1 MSQQRPT
8 LQDLVQNQLRP
19 LVSSID
25 AEGLYPR
32 EVLQA
37 LCAAGIFEHANP
49 VNLLSHIQEI
59 AAVCGSTAF
68 LMWCHSTCINY
79 IRKGDSDHLKAEVLP
94 RLLQGEILGG
104 TGLSNAMKYYAGMES
119 LRLQARETPDG
130 YVISGTLPAVSNLA
144 ADHWFG
150 VVAEVSDNHRIAAL
164 VPCNATGLDLA
175 ERSNFL
181 GMNGTATYACR
192 FDNVHV
198 PTAWILSDD
207 ADSFVRTIRP
217 ELVLNQTAIA
227 LGIAHASILS
237 VEQVLEPEPN
247 LQLGTYPT
255 AKELNR
261 QWQELYTLATEL
273 AVGVQESRPDLRQI
287 LGARLRAAYL
297 AVNAAQVEMLHRG
310 GSGYIAGS
318 SVSRRMREALFIAAA
333 LTPTVKQL
341 EKQLGGN

>member
-8 LQDLVQNQLRP
+8 LQDLVENQLRP
-19 LVSSID
+19 LVSSVD
-25 AEGLYPR
+25 AEGFYPR

-37 LCAAGIFEHANP
+37 LCAAGIFDEPNP

-68 LMWCHSTCINY
+68 LVWCHSTCINY
-79 IRKGDSDHLKAEVLP
+79 IRKGDSDYLQAEVLP
-94 RLLQGEILGG
+94 RLVRGDILGG

-119 LRLQARETPDG
+119 LRLHARETQEG

-150 VVAEVSDNHRIAAL
+150 VVAEVSDNRRIAAL
-164 VPCNATGLDLA
+164 VPCNAHGLILT

-198 PTAWILSDD
+198 PAAWILSDD

-217 ELVLNQTAIA
+217 ELILNQTAIA
-227 LGIAHASILS
+227 LGIAQAAIRS
-237 VEQVLEPEPN
+237 VEQVPEPEPT

-255 AKELNR
+255 AQELNR
-261 QWQELYTLATEL
+261 QWQELTSLATQL

-287 LGARLRAAYL
+287 LGARLRAAYF
-297 AVNAAQVEMLHRG
+297 AVNAAQVEMLYRG
-310 GSGYIAGS
+310 GSGFIAGS
-318 SVSRRMREALFIAAA
+318 GASRRMREALFIAAA

-341 EKQLGGN
+341 EKQLRGN